1 MPTFC
6 ESDQFCPDH
15 TNFYGKM
22 RMLCSPA
29 QKAKATLVR
38 AGDCILKTCL
48 IFSERN
54 FMYQKNLIR
63 SELLANYSTTKFIPV
78 YMDFLSDLDIPSFLR
93 NKKSFSLP
101 SQLTELVLY
110 IIGEPVCNP
119 VSACPR
125 QSLEEDGSL
134 MKRKKILEGKIK
146 NLNVKHQKKLR
157 VQNNNMLAK
166 VQQIHQYRKIH
177 TSI

>member
-1 MPTFC
+1 
-6 ESDQFCPDH
+6 
-15 TNFYGKM
+15 
-22 RMLCSPA
+22 
-29 QKAKATLVR
+29 
-38 AGDCILKTCL
+38 
-48 IFSERN
+48 
-54 FMYQKNLIR
+54 MYQKNLIR

-110 IIGEPVCNP
+110 IIGEPVCKP

-146 NLNVKHQKKLR
+146 NLNVKHQKKSR

-177 TSI
+177 T